1 MDIRR
6 TVLLADANEEFR
18 TLVRKIIDETEEF
31 SVVGSVGDGTEALR
45 LAREEAPDL
54 ILMDVVLPGLDG
66 FGVLKQLREQEGKV
80 PKVILISAFCSDSVV
95 SEAVELGASYFL
107 TKPVEENALLDR
119 MRALFSRGAPVE
131 EHPAELKNLVT
142 SVIHEI
148 GVPAHIKGYQY
159 LREAIMIAVD
169 DMDVINA
176 VTKVLYPEVAK
187 RFSTTPSR
195 VERAIR
201 HAIEVAWD
209 RGDLETLQ
217 KYFGY
222 TVSNAKGKPTNSE
235 FIAMIADRLVLE
247 QRKDRRA
254 KRENQPGEGALS
266 RLLSCVQEFFPDD
279 GHLVCG

>member
-18 TLVRKIIDETEEF
+18 TLVRKIIDEAEEF

-95 SEAVELGASYFL
+95 SEAVDLGASYFL

-159 LREAIMIAVD
+159 LREAIIMTVN
-169 DMDVINA
+169 DMDAINA
-176 VTKVLYPEVAK
+176 ITKVLYPSVAK
-187 RFSTTPSR
+187 RYHTTSSR

-209 RGDLETLQ
+209 RGDVEMLNNV
-217 KYFGY
+217 FGY
-222 TVSNAKGKPTNSE
+222 TISGAKGKPTNSE
-235 FIAMIADRLVLE
+235 FISMIADKIRLD
-247 QRKDRRA
+247 RKI
-254 KRENQPGEGALS
+254 G
-266 RLLSCVQEFFPDD
+266 
-279 GHLVCG
+279 